1 MKVNALS
8 ITMLL
13 LSVPNAVLIFYLQ
26 TKANRMRN
34 EKLFLT
40 FTFLGT
46 LLLLFLQYT
55 GAISNTVHMFLM
67 FGLMVVAGA
76 VCADGRHFKAF
87 QFALLLWLTEAL
99 LESIYYVVGYY
110 IFGQHIIVLIM
121 DIHYA
126 VPLKVSMS
134 ILCIAAEYGVYKLWV
149 NKIDK
154 FKVKPNRGVFIFGAL
169 QLSFLFI
176 TILLNY
182 YNLTN
187 GSVTMLLLIVVALSL
202 LFNVMLY
209 VLVNVN
215 LRNQQELWKKELL
228 SAQLEKQESRGRELE
243 GTVREAYEVRRDI
256 AENIELAGRL
266 LEERE
271 GQQAKDRLQGIV
283 DNIALKYLYSN
294 NKIADAVLADKAKLC
309 GEYGIRLD
317 GRLELPDNIPLTGAR
332 LCVVLSNILDNA
344 IRACRQM
351 ADAAPGDVEKTPL
364 YIKLSAKEQA
374 GFLII
379 RQENSFDGVIE
390 DRKSGVFSE
399 HGLGLGIV
407 RSIAEE
413 TGGMLI
419 TEQQDNRYITTVG
432 VKM

>member
-1 MKVNALS
+1 MKISTLS

-13 LSVPNAVLIFYLQ
+13 LSVPDAVIIFYLQ
-26 TKANRMRN
+26 AKANRMRN
-34 EKLFLT
+34 EKFFVT
-40 FTFLGT
+40 FSSLGT
-46 LLLLFLQYT
+46 LLLQFLQYS
-55 GAISNTVHMFLM
+55 GVISNTVHMFLM
-67 FGLMVVAGA
+67 FVLIVIVGA
-76 VCADGRHFKAF
+76 VCADGGHFKAL
-87 QFALLLWLTEAL
+87 QFALMIWLSEIL
-99 LESIYYVVGYY
+99 LESLYYVIGYL

-126 VPLKVSMS
+126 VPLKISMN
-134 ILCIAAEYGVYKLWV
+134 IVCAAAEYGLYKLWI
-149 NKIDK
+149 NKVDK
-154 FKVKPNRGVFIFGAL
+154 MKVKLNSGILIFGTVQIA
-169 QLSFLFI
+169 FLFI

-182 YNLTN
+182 YNLTD
-187 GSVTMLLLIVVALSL
+187 GSVTLLLFIVDALAI
-202 LFNVMLY
+202 LFNFMLY

-228 SAQLEKQESRGRELE
+228 SAQLEKQEIRGRELA
-243 GTVREAYEVRRDI
+243 GTVQEAYEVRHDI
-256 AENIELAGRL
+256 AENIALAGRL

-271 GQQAKDRLQGIV
+271 GQQAKDKLQGLV
-283 DNIALKYLYSN
+283 DNISLKYLYSN

-309 GEYGIRLD
+309 SEYGIRLD

-332 LCVVLSNILDNA
+332 LCVVLANILDNA
-344 IRACRQM
+344 IRACRKM
-351 ADAAPGDVEKTPL
+351 SDAKPGDVGKTPL

-379 RQENSFDGVIE
+379 RQENSFGGVIE
-390 DRKSGVFSE
+390 DRRSGVFSE

-407 RSIAEE
+407 RSITEE

>member
-1 MKVNALS
+1 MKISTLS

-13 LSVPNAVLIFYLQ
+13 LSVPDAVIIFYLQ
-26 TKANRMRN
+26 AKANRMRN
-34 EKLFLT
+34 EKFFVT
-40 FTFLGT
+40 FSSLGT
-46 LLLLFLQYT
+46 LLLQFLQYS
-55 GAISNTVHMFLM
+55 GVISNTVHMFLM
-67 FGLMVVAGA
+67 FVLIVIVGA
-76 VCADGRHFKAF
+76 VCADGGHFKAL
-87 QFALLLWLTEAL
+87 QFALMIWLSEIL
-99 LESIYYVVGYY
+99 IESLYYVMGYL
-110 IFGQHIIVLIM
+110 IFGKHIIVLIM
-121 DIHYA
+121 DIRYA
-126 VPLKVSMS
+126 VPLKISMNVV
-134 ILCIAAEYGVYKLWV
+134 CAVAEYGLYKLWV
-149 NKIDK
+149 NKVDK
-154 FKVKPNRGVFIFGAL
+154 MKVKLNSGILIFGTVQIA
-169 QLSFLFI
+169 FLFI

-187 GSVTMLLLIVVALSL
+187 GSVTLLLFIVDALAI
-202 LFNVMLY
+202 LFNFMLY

-228 SAQLEKQESRGRELE
+228 SAQLEKQEIRGRELA
-243 GTVREAYEVRRDI
+243 GTVQEAYEVRCDI

-271 GQQAKDRLQGIV
+271 GQQAKDKLQGLV
-283 DNIALKYLYSN
+283 DNISLKYMYSN

-332 LCVVLSNILDNA
+332 LCVVLANILDNA
-344 IRACRQM
+344 IRACRKM
-351 ADAAPGDVEKTPL
+351 ADAKPGDVEKTPL

-379 RQENSFDGVIE
+379 RQENSFGGVIE
-390 DRKSGVFSE
+390 DRRRGVFSE

-407 RSIAEE
+407 RSIVEE

>member
-1 MKVNALS
+1 MKISTLS

-13 LSVPNAVLIFYLQ
+13 LSVPDAVIIFYLQ
-26 TKANRMRN
+26 AKANRMRN
-34 EKLFLT
+34 EKFFVT
-40 FTFLGT
+40 FSSLGT
-46 LLLLFLQYT
+46 LLLQFLQYS
-55 GAISNTVHMFLM
+55 GVISNTVHMFLM
-67 FGLMVVAGA
+67 FVLIVIVGA
-76 VCADGRHFKAF
+76 VCADGGHFKAL
-87 QFALLLWLTEAL
+87 QFALMIWLSEIL
-99 LESIYYVVGYY
+99 IESLYYVMGYL

-126 VPLKVSMS
+126 VPLKISMN
-134 ILCIAAEYGVYKLWV
+134 IVCAAAEYGLYKLWI
-149 NKIDK
+149 NKVDK
-154 FKVKPNRGVFIFGAL
+154 MKVKLNSGILIFGTVQIA
-169 QLSFLFI
+169 FLFI

-182 YNLTN
+182 YNLTD
-187 GSVTMLLLIVVALSL
+187 GSVTLLLFIVDALAI
-202 LFNVMLY
+202 LFNFMLY

-228 SAQLEKQESRGRELE
+228 SAQLEKQESRGRELA
-243 GTVREAYEVRRDI
+243 GTVQEAFEVRRDI
-256 AENIELAGRL
+256 AENIALAGRL

-271 GQQAKDRLQGIV
+271 GQQAKDKLQGLV
-283 DNIALKYLYSN
+283 DNISLKYLYSN

-309 GEYGIRLD
+309 SEYGIRLD

-332 LCVVLSNILDNA
+332 LCVVLANILDNA
-344 IRACRQM
+344 IRACRKM
-351 ADAAPGDVEKTPL
+351 SDAKPGDAEKTPL

-379 RQENSFDGVIE
+379 RQENSFGGVIE
-390 DRKSGVFSE
+390 DRRSGVFSE

-407 RSIAEE
+407 RSITEE